1 MQQLAGVDSAVLQV
15 PTDGGDLVMA
25 KKIEVILGG
34 QLEILKCSPIRPTKE
49 GAKSWRGATGRS
61 LPKSA
66 AFIAL
71 LHHARGQS
79 IPIIRF
85 GNGKGLEL
93 HFHGLQQYDK
103 TEPTLNDGAIQRRVI
118 LDEFLT
124 TWSEPITLTRFDRSF
139 DLIGK
144 EWCGFTNTRLHRNL
158 SKRHGAAV
166 YRGTT
171 IYYKGKKPKYAQ
183 VVAYDKRTANGLDY
197 PLTRVE
203 YSFKGQYW
211 RTGEMMKADE
221 LIESAIIRTDGYIKR
236 VSR

>member
-1 MQQLAGVDSAVLQV
+1 MQRVAGVDSVVLQV
-15 PTDGGDLVMA
+15 TGDGDLIMA
-25 KKIEVILGG
+25 KKIEVVLGG

-49 GAKSWRGATGRS
+49 GAKSWRGATGRAI
-61 LPKSA
+61 PKSA

-71 LHHARGQS
+71 VHHARGQS
-79 IPIIRF
+79 IPMVRY
-85 GNGKGLEL
+85 GNGKGVEVG
-93 HFHGLQQYDK
+93 FHGLQQFDRDQYA
-103 TEPTLNDGAIQRRVI
+103 LSDGSLQRMEI
-118 LDEFLT
+118 LKEFLSL
-124 TWSEPITLTRFDRSF
+124 WSEPITLTRFDRSF

-144 EWCGFTNTRLHRNL
+144 QWSGYTNTRLHRNL

-183 VVAYDKRTANGLDY
+183 VVAYDKQTANGLNY
-197 PLTRVE
+197 PLTRIE

-236 VSR
+236 ASH